1 MYLSNIPHQSIKLM
15 KSDAFWKKAAW
26 VGGGMILFQLFYFF
40 YLYIPELKERW
51 NDLKPLVKYGALL
64 VLLLTSC
71 IVAYQFYLSKKPVL
85 KRYSIIAFRLMLSL
99 YLLQWIFVILY
110 WFINPPLTLTQ
121 LGSLFS
127 GYGLKRDYVSYSDIS
142 PSMKLAVMAS
152 EDQLFPDHDGFDIK
166 AIKRALKY
174 NQRQRK
180 KTKGASTISQQVAK
194 NLFLWQRRNFIR
206 KGLEVYFTFMIET
219 FWNKK
224 VILSRYLNSV
234 EMGPGI
240 FGVEAAAKSYFNKSA
255 KELSRNESAMIAAC
269 LPNPKKYTI
278 KPMSSYVRAR
288 YDDILVQMNNIEPD
302 EDVQELIK

>member
-1 MYLSNIPHQSIKLM
+1 MSRAGILEFLLKTV
-15 KSDAFWKKAAW
+15 KSDEFWKKTAW
-26 VGGGMILFQLFYFF
+26 LGGGLVVFQLAYFL
-40 YLYIPELKERW
+40 YLYIPELKDRW
-51 NDLKPLVKYGALL
+51 TDLKPLVKYGAGFIILMAI
-64 VLLLTSC
+64 SM
-71 IVAYQFYLSKKPVL
+71 ISYRYYFSKKAVL
-85 KRYSIIAFRLMLSL
+85 KKYSILAFRLLLSL

-110 WFINPPLTLTQ
+110 WFINPPLTFTQ

-127 GYGLKRDYVSYSDIS
+127 GYGLKRDYVSYAEIS

-174 NQRQRK
+174 NQRQHK

-194 NLFLWQRRNFIR
+194 NLFLWQKRNFIR

-240 FGVEAAAKSYFNKSA
+240 FGVEAAANSYFNKSA
-255 KELSRNESAMIAAC
+255 KELNRNEAAMIAAC

-302 EDVQELIK
+302 EDVQVLIK